1 MADLTFNHIYAGTA
15 SKSVDV
21 EVLGETASNLE
32 NVHEKVVILL
42 TAEELNSILTVTE
55 TEEDNTDSDAKA
67 KPSLSF
73 NLNVLGVMA
82 KIKAAPVTAVNAV
95 LASVNFSGTNSWLA
109 AIPHEAIKSIEAGDP
124 EWAYGE
130 MFDEVTAD
138 AASTD
143 AKPLAVQNLFEQVVA
158 AGRLQTSNGQNTVFI
173 AGDAITV
180 YITYTVT
187 KSRNYTM
194 DGAAGTAMAKFT
206 VGGTEYTLNAETSID
221 SYDNGLK
228 KIAYQLTIG
237 STTSGTPPR
246 DAGAGGDPPPTD
258 PGTGGDP
265 PPTDPPPT
273 DPTGSSVP

>member
-1 MADLTFNHIYAGTA
+1 MADLTFNHTYTGTA

-21 EVLGETASNLE
+21 VVLGETATKPSADE
-32 NVHEKVVILL
+32 TVSVNVSVEQ
-42 TAEELNSILTVTE
+42 LNAILTVTAF
-55 TEEDNTDSDAKA
+55 EEDGTDSDSAV

-73 NLNVLGVMA
+73 KLAGVEA
-82 KIKAAPVTAVNAV
+82 LIKAAPVTAVNAV

-206 VGGTEYTLNAETSID
+206 VGGTEYTLSAATSIN
-221 SYDNGLK
+221 SSDNGDK
-228 KIAYQLTIG
+228 TIAYKLT
-237 STTSGTPPR
+237 
-246 DAGAGGDPPPTD
+246 AA
-258 PGTGGDP
+258 
-265 PPTDPPPT
+265 
-273 DPTGSSVP
+273 